1 MKPIPINEIESLKV
15 IPHDLQRDLDRAM
28 ADVFS
33 HPNSAF
39 ISSLMCGMEIMFSED
54 VPFAC
59 TAGKWMWLNPTFFQ
73 GLPRESRKS
82 LIVHELNH
90 PARLHAIRC
99 DTRDHQTWND
109 AGDYIINANMMKDG
123 FTFVGL
129 EFGLFNMDYV
139 ALSEEEVYDL
149 LMKQKQQNPTNGAG
163 GGGSSNPMQDLIIDP
178 KTAKEL
184 AVEVMS
190 NVGKAVMAADL
201 AKQAGTV
208 PGAVR
213 DTIKAAYA
221 AEIPWEEHVREFMT
235 ELGSRH
241 YSMRRPRRRYISQD
255 LYLPSLVK
263 QRDKLAN
270 LVFYFDVSGSVTD
283 NQAARFL
290 SECRYVK
297 ERFQPDKL
305 TIVMFDTE
313 ICKEIVIEKNQSME
327 EIEIVG
333 RGGTSLVCV
342 REHMQQNRPTAAII
356 FSDLECTPMQKP
368 DVTIPTLWIVM
379 SNLHADIPFGKAV
392 HIKE

>member
-1 MKPIPINEIESLKV
+1 MKPIPINDIKILEV
-15 IPHDLQRDLDRAM
+15 ISHDLQRDLDRAM
-28 ADVFS
+28 ADVFA
-33 HPNSAF
+33 HANSAF
-39 ISSLMCGMEIMFSED
+39 ISSLMCGMEILFSED
-54 VPFAC
+54 IPFAG

-90 PARLHAIRC
+90 PARLHVIRC
-99 DTRDHQTWND
+99 GTRDHETWND
-109 AGDYIINANMMKDG
+109 AGDYIINSNMMKDG

-139 ALSEEEVYDL
+139 DLSEEEVYDL
-149 LMKQKQQNPTNGAG
+149 LMKQKQQNPGN

-178 KTAKEL
+178 AMAQEL

-208 PGAVR
+208 PGSVR
-213 DTIKAAYA
+213 ETIKTAYA

-297 ERFQPDKL
+297 ERFLPDKL
-305 TIVMFDTE
+305 TIVMFDTK
-313 ICKEIVIEKNQSME
+313 IRKEIVIEKNQSME

-379 SNLHADIPFGKAV
+379 SNLHAEIPFGKAV

>member
-1 MKPIPINEIESLKV
+1 MKPIPINDIKILKV

-28 ADVFS
+28 ADVFA
-33 HPNSAF
+33 HANSAF
-39 ISSLMCGMEIMFSED
+39 ISSLMCGMEILFSED
-54 VPFAC
+54 VPFAG

-99 DTRDHQTWND
+99 GTRDHEKWND
-109 AGDYIINANMMKDG
+109 AGDYIINSNMMKDG

-139 ALSEEEVYDL
+139 NLSEEEVYDL
-149 LMKQKQQNPTNGAG
+149 LMKQKQQNPGN

-178 KTAKEL
+178 AMAQEL

-208 PGAVR
+208 PGSVR
-213 DTIKAAYA
+213 ETIKTAYA

-305 TIVMFDTE
+305 TIVMFDTK
-313 ICKEIVIEKNQSME
+313 IRKEIVIEKNQSME

-379 SNLHADIPFGKAV
+379 SNLHAEIPFGKAV

>member
-1 MKPIPINEIESLKV
+1 MKPIPISEIEILKV

-28 ADVFS
+28 ADVFA
-33 HPNSAF
+33 HANSAF

-54 VPFAC
+54 VPFAG

-99 DTRDHQTWND
+99 GTRDHKTWND
-109 AGDYIINANMMKDG
+109 AGDYIINSNMMKDG

-129 EFGLFNMDYV
+129 EFGMFNMDYV
-139 ALSEEEVYDL
+139 DLSEEEVYEI
-149 LMKQKQQNPTNGAG
+149 LMKQKQQNPSNG
-163 GGGSSNPMQDLIIDP
+163 GGGSPNPMQDLIIDP
-178 KTAKEL
+178 AMAQEL
-184 AVEVMS
+184 AIEVMN

-213 DTIKAAYA
+213 ETIKAAYA

-283 NQAARFL
+283 NQVARFL

-305 TIVMFDTE
+305 TIVLFDTK
-313 ICKEIVIEKNQSME
+313 IQKEIVIEKNQSME

-333 RGGTSLVCV
+333 RCGTSLVCV

>member
-1 MKPIPINEIESLKV
+1 MKPIPISEIEILKV

-33 HPNSAF
+33 HANSAF

-99 DTRDHQTWND
+99 DTRDHKTWNA
-109 AGDYIINANMMKDG
+109 AGDYIINSNMMKDG

-139 ALSEEEVYDL
+139 DLSEEEVYEL
-149 LMKQKQQNPTNGAG
+149 LMKQNQQNPSN
-163 GGGSSNPMQDLIIDP
+163 GGGSPNPMQDLIIDP
-178 KTAKEL
+178 AMAQEL
-184 AVEVMS
+184 AVEVMN

-213 DTIKAAYA
+213 ETIKAAYA

-270 LVFYFDVSGSVTD
+270 LMFYLDVSGSVTD
-283 NQAARFL
+283 NQVARFL

-305 TIVMFDTE
+305 TIVLFDVK
-313 ICKEIVIEKNQSME
+313 IQKEIVIEKNQSME

-333 RGGTSLVCV
+333 RCGTSLVCV

-379 SNLHADIPFGKAV
+379 SNLHAEIPFGKAV